1 VVSLYRNFVVNEHQQ
16 RLSRVAVLDS
26 VVLCLADTVVGV
38 VVGVAAAGLGLRL
51 GGQRAEE
58 SR

>member
-26 VVLCLADTVVGV
+26 VVLCLADTVVV